1 MRLVDNA
8 DYMAD
13 IQKTASL
20 DLPWELLQDKTV
32 MLSGATGL
40 VGSFLVDTIL
50 YMDREKGLN
59 TKVIALGRS
68 KERILNR
75 FAAAADIEGGKYLI
89 PVEQDV
95 NKPFSEELMGMKSDY
110 VLHLASNTHP
120 LQYSTDPIGTVVTNI
135 IGTSNMLE
143 YGVSSGAKRLVF
155 TSSVEVYGEN
165 RGDTDKFDEDYLG
178 YINCNTLRAGYPES
192 KRAGEALCQAYIK
205 QKGLDI
211 VLPRLSRTYG
221 PSMLKSDS
229 KAISQ
234 FIKKGV
240 AAEDIVLKSEGTQFY
255 SYSYVADA
263 VSGILY
269 CMLVGK
275 CGEAYNIA
283 DDASDITLRDMAT
296 VIAEYTGHKVVFEL
310 PDAAERAGYSTA
322 TKAILDGSKLQELGW
337 KPMYDM
343 KTGLTRTIDI
353 LKAIENE

>member
-1 MRLVDNA
+1 
-8 DYMAD
+8 
-13 IQKTASL
+13 
-20 DLPWELLQDKTV
+20 

-40 VGSFLVDTIL
+40 VGSFLVDLIM
-50 YMDREKGLN
+50 YMNKHLN
-59 TKVIALGRS
+59 LGTRVIALGRS

-75 FAAAADIEGGKYLI
+75 FSYIQEEGLSNCII

-95 NKPFSEELMGMKSDY
+95 NKPFSKELLSMEADY
-110 VLHLASNTHP
+110 ILHLASNTHP
-120 LQYSTDPIGTVVTNI
+120 LQYSEDPIGTVTTNI

-143 YGVSSGAKRLVF
+143 AGVAMKASRLVF

-165 RGDTDKFDEDYLG
+165 RGDTDKFDENYLG

-221 PSMLKSDS
+221 PTMLKTDS

-240 AAEDIVLKSEGTQFY
+240 ASEDIILKSEGTQFY

-269 CMLVGK
+269 CMFLGG

-283 DDASDITLRDMAT
+283 DDGSDITLRDMAK

-310 PDAAERAGYSTA
+310 PDEKERAGYSTA
-322 TKAILDGSKLQELGW
+322 TKAILDGTKLKALGW
-337 KPMYDM
+337 TPLYNMGD
-343 KTGLTRTIDI
+343 GLERTIDI
-353 LKAIENE
+353 LKELD